1 MTAAW
6 SLSAA
11 ALMAGVG
18 ALGGAGVPMLI
29 SRIPEPEPEDHT
41 GPGAE
46 QAPADRHPLHPEVD
60 AAVPADPRHPTDAPS
75 AQRAEEPKEPYA
87 DIARTPGLTWR
98 SALVAGVVGGA
109 VGARLGW
116 TPALLLAAYLVPV
129 GVALSVVDWRTRLL
143 PTRLIAPSYVVLVVL
158 AVVAAA
164 VEGDW
169 DDLARAGWGWLAA
182 GGLFLLMWL
191 IYPAG
196 MGYGDVRLSGLLG
209 IALGYVGWGELLVGL
224 FAAFLLGGLG
234 GGLLSVLRIV
244 DRKSYPFGP
253 FMLLGA
259 VVGVLAGPE
268 VAALYL
274 P

>member
-1 MTAAW
+1 MSW
-6 SLSAA
+6 SLTAA
-11 ALMAGVG
+11 ALMAGLG
-18 ALGGAGVPMLI
+18 ALGGLGVPTLI
-29 SRIPEPEPEDHT
+29 GRIPEPDEPGSGTPGEAVPAT
-41 GPGAE
+41 GS
-46 QAPADRHPLHPEVD
+46 EVD
-60 AAVPADPRHPTDAPS
+60 AAVPSDPRHPGAVPS
-75 AQRAEEPKEPYA
+75 AQRVEEPKELYA
-87 DIARTPGLTWR
+87 DIARTPGLAWR
-98 SALVAGVVGGA
+98 SALFSGVVGGA

-143 PTRLIAPSYVVLVVL
+143 PTKVIAPSYVVLVVL

-164 VEGDW
+164 LQGDW
-169 DDLARAGWGWLAA
+169 DDLTRAGWGWLVA

-191 IYPAG
+191 VYPAG
-196 MGYGDVRLSGLLG
+196 MGYGDVRLAGLLG

-244 DRKSYPFGP
+244 DRRSYPFGP

-259 VVGVLAGPE
+259 VVGVLLGAP
-268 VAALYL
+268 VAAYYVL
-274 P
+274 